1 MRIPVLA
8 TYPLAEVAAALR
20 HAAEGGRDGKI
31 LVLPNA

>member
-1 MRIPVLA
+1 
-8 TYPLAEVAAALR
+8 LAEVAAALR